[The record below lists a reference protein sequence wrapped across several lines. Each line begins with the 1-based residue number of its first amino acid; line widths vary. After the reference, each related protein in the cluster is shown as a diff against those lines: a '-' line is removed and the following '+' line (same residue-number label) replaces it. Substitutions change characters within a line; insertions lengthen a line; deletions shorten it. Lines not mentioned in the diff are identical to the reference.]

1 MQVMSGDVVVVGAGQ
16 AAAQL
21 CLSLRAG
28 GFRDRILMI
37 GAERFAPYQ
46 RPPLSKKFLTERR
59 PPETLLLRPQTLW
72 RDQGV
77 ELVLATKVVALDL
90 KRRTL
95 STVDGHERTQERSYG
110 TLVLATGTRARGLAV
125 PGAALAGVFSLR
137 AIDDV
142 HRLRPALDAAGRI
155 VIVGGG
161 YIGLEVAAVMR
172 QEGREVTVLEAEDR
186 VLKRVTGT
194 DVSGFF
200 ETLHRERGVDLR
212 LGARLAA
219 VVGEGAV
226 SGARLA
232 DGTAVAA
239 DVVLLAVGAQAND
252 DLGRSA
258 GLPCSDGI
266 LVDALARTPVP
277 GVYAVGD
284 CTRFPSGRF
293 GRQLRLES
301 VQNAIDQA
309 KAAAS
314 AILGTPRPYDP
325 VPWFWSDQYEI
336 KLQMAGLSDGYDSAA
351 VVGDRAA
358 PRFSVEYRKHGRL
371 IAVDAVND
379 ARAHMMAR
387 RRIAEECASVAA
399 PEPAQPS

>member
-1 MQVMSGDVVVVGAGQ
+1 MSGNADIIVVGAGQ

-28 GFRDRILMI
+28 AFGGRILMI
-37 GAERFAPYQ
+37 GAERFPPYQ

-59 PPETLLLRPQTLW
+59 APDTLLLRPQALW

-77 ELVLATKVVALDL
+77 ELALGETVTSLDIGARTVSVVDAEQ
-90 KRRTL
+90 RRRE
-95 STVDGHERTQERSYG
+95 VSYG
-110 TLVLATGTRARGLAV
+110 TLVLATGTRARQLPV
-125 PGAALAGVFSLR
+125 PGVGLAGVFSLR

-142 HRLRPALDAAGRI
+142 ARLRPALDAARRV

-172 QEGREVTVLEAEDR
+172 AEGRDVILVEAEDR
-186 VLKRVTGT
+186 LLKRVTGMPI
-194 DVSGFF
+194 SAFF
-200 ETLHRERGVDLR
+200 ETLHRERGVDIR
-212 LGARLAA
+212 LNARLAE
-219 VVGEGAV
+219 VVGEGSV
-226 SGARLA
+226 SGVRLA
-232 DGTAVAA
+232 DGTVVPA

-252 DLGRSA
+252 DLARGA
-258 GLPCSDGI
+258 GIACQDGV
-266 LVDALARTPVP
+266 LVDVLARTSVP
-277 GVYAVGD
+277 DVYAIGD

-293 GRQLRLES
+293 GRHIRLES

-309 KAAAS
+309 KAAAG
-314 AILGTPRPYDP
+314 AILGAPQPYDP

-336 KLQMAGLSDGYDSAA
+336 KLQMAGLSDGHDATA

-358 PRFSVEYRKHGRL
+358 PRFSVEYRRDGKL

-379 ARAHMMAR
+379 ARAHMMSR
-387 RRIAEECASVAA
+387 RRIAEECAAA
-399 PEPAQPS
+399 A